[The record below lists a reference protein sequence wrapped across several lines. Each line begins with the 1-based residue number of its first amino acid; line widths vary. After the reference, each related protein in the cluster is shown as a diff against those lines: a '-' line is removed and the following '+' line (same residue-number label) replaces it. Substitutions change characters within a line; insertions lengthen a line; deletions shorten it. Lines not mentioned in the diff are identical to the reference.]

1 MSGSWWRGRNIE
13 WDPDQQA
20 IEQERQR
27 WVYEK
32 IATHNVLQEELAV
45 DPDREYQAHRQAYI
59 ETGDENQLRLAL
71 EYVRGNAV

>member
-1 MSGSWWRGRNIE
+1 MERSGSYFRGRRLQ

-32 IATHNVLQEELAV
+32 ISGMNGVIEDLAV
-45 DPDREYQAHRQAYI
+45 DPDREYAVHRKAYE
-59 ETGDENQLRLAL
+59 ETGDLAQLRLAL
-71 EYVRGNAV
+71 EYVR